1 MIDRVNLILKNK
13 DFIENYNQIV
23 EFEKDRL
30 FCKHDM
36 EHLLNVAR
44 IMVIKD
50 SESSKVALN
59 KDIIYATA
67 ILHDIGR
74 SIEYK
79 SGVNHNVSGGILAK
93 EILRE
98 SNFDDKEI
106 LLITSVI
113 INHNEDEI
121 TSYLS
126 SLLHYADKQS
136 RNCFIC
142 NSRELCKW
150 SEEKKNKGIEI

>member
-50 SESSKVALN
+50 SESSKAPLN

-74 SIEYK
+74 SLEYK
-79 SGVNHNVSGGILAK
+79 SGIHHNISGGILAK
-93 EILRE
+93 DILKE
-98 SNFDDKEI
+98 SHFDDKEI
-106 LLITSVI
+106 ILITSVI
-113 INHNEDEI
+113 INHNENQI

-142 NSRELCKW
+142 NAKELCKW